1 MSKRNNS
8 NKRVDSTIE
17 YIDDLS
23 DEFSKLNIVRVDLS
37 YKKPYSDTMSLEDVN
52 KDLDRMANNM
62 RSKPTIFKHKIG
74 HVLKREYTE
83 DKGVH
88 LHAMFIFNGQKI
100 ISDTYKAD
108 EIGKYWEKTT
118 ADKGTYHNC
127 NRNNY
132 DKKGIGMLDYKDS
145 EKRKILDEIVIP
157 YMCKDDQDIG
167 VLKGDKRSKA
177 FTRGIVTK
185 KKSSKGRPR
194 DK

>member
-88 LHAMFIFNGQKI
+88 LHAMFIFEGQKVK
-100 ISDTYKAD
+100 SDTYKAD
-108 EIGKYWEKTT
+108 EIGKYWEKQQKIKEVTT
-118 ADKGTYHNC
+118 TV
-127 NRNNY
+127 
-132 DKKGIGMLDYKDS
+132 
-145 EKRKILDEIVIP
+145 IVIS
-157 YMCKDDQDIG
+157 MIKK
-167 VLKGDKRSKA
+167 VLVCWIIKTAKNERYWMKLLYLIYVRMSK
-177 FTRGIVTK
+177 I
-185 KKSSKGRPR
+185 
-194 DK
+194 